1 MSAIR
6 PALAAFCIAFA
17 AAPAFAQAAR
27 SSSPS
32 IYVCVDAKGR
42 RITSDRPI
50 MECLDRE
57 QKQYGSGGTVQGT
70 LPPSMT
76 ADERAAAE
84 EKARRDAEDRQRL
97 AESRRRDRLLVNR
110 YPDEASHER
119 ERAASLQRLDDAIA
133 SGERRLLELQRQRE
147 DLLAQQQA
155 SATDVIK
162 SQRIKRALSQNE
174 ESDGASRRLLEAQRD
189 ERQRIATRFDE
200 ERERLKAL
208 WAQQV
213 RPAKAAASK
222 S

>member
-6 PALAAFCIAFA
+6 PALAAFCFAFA
-17 AAPAFAQAAR
+17 AGPAFAQAAR

-84 EKARRDAEDRQRL
+84 EKARRDTEDRQRV
-97 AESRRRDRLLVNR
+97 AETRRRDRLLVNR

-133 SGERRLLELQRQRE
+133 SGERRLLDLQRQRE

-162 SQRIKRALSQNE
+162 AQRIKRALSQNE

-200 ERERLKAL
+200 ERERLKVL

-213 RPAKAAASK
+213 RPAKAAAPRS
-222 S
+222 

>member
-1 MSAIR
+1 MSATR
-6 PALAAFCIAFA
+6 PALAAFCLAFA
-17 AAPAFAQAAR
+17 AGPAFAQAG
-27 SSSPS
+27 

-57 QKQYGSGGTVQGT
+57 QKQYGSGGTVTGT

-76 ADERAAAE
+76 ADERAAEE
-84 EKARRDAEDRQRL
+84 EKARRAAEERQRL
-97 AESRRRDRLLVNR
+97 AEAKRRDRLLVNR

-133 SGERRLLELQRQRE
+133 SGDRRLLDLQRQRE
-147 DLLAQQQA
+147 GLLAQQA
-155 SATDVIK
+155 SANDVIK
-162 SQRIKRALSQNE
+162 QQRIRRALDQNE
-174 ESDGASRRLLEAQRD
+174 ESDAASRRLLEAQRD

-200 ERERLKAL
+200 ERDRLKVL
-208 WAQQV
+208 WARQARQ
-213 RPAKAAASK
+213 PAKAAPK